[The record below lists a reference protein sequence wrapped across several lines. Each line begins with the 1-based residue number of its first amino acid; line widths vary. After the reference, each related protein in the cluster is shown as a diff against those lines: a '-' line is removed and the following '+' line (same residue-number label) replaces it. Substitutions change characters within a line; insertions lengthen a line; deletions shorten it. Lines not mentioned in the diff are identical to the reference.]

1 MLSNTTKKSQV
12 PLQNL
17 TQVPLQPPMQPPQQP
32 PQQQMQPMQ
41 SKVPLQ
47 NVSQVPLQPEPKPAQ
62 PEPNEPSLIAK
73 TLAGVMSEL
82 LRMKPPEVASTT
94 TVTKTPTETNSSS
107 GLGTK
112 TVKHKK
118 TPLMGNRSMVSHPK
132 SLIGNEGTDQNAG

>member
-12 PLQNL
+12 PLQNVIQ
-17 TQVPLQPPMQPPQQP
+17 TPLQPPQQP

-41 SKVPLQ
+41 GKMPLQ
-47 NVSQVPLQPEPKPAQ
+47 NASQVPLQPEPQPAPQ

-82 LRMKPPEVASTT
+82 LRMKPPEAASTT
-94 TVTKTPTETNSSS
+94 TVTKAAPETNSSS
-107 GLGTK
+107 GSGTK

-118 TPLMGNRSMVSHPK
+118 TPLMGRRSMVSHPR